1 VKRSKRP
8 EYVVGLDVGTTKICA
23 VIAEPRA
30 GGGLDVV
37 GVGAAPS
44 RGLRRGVV
52 VNIDSTVEAIKLA
65 VAEAEQMAGAEVS
78 RVYAGVAGGHIRSV
92 NSRGVVAISGKE
104 REVSAVDVERA
115 IDAARAIN
123 VPQDREIIHV
133 LPQAYMIDDAD
144 GVREPLGMSGVR
156 LEVECHIVTGAITA
170 VQNVIRSVNR
180 AGLTVQDVVLE
191 PIASAEA
198 VLFLDE
204 KELGVV
210 VIDIGGGTTDLALV
224 RDGAI
229 WHTAI
234 LPLGG
239 DHITND
245 VAVGL
250 RTPMADAEDL
260 KKRYGCALT
269 SLVAAEE
276 TVDVPSVGG
285 RKPRQLS
292 RQVLSEII
300 QPRVEEIFTL
310 VARDLAKAGFQDAV
324 PAGIVVTGG
333 TSIMEGVPEIAE
345 SVFDLPVRRGAPG
358 DRLSGRVERPD
369 TKAAGRAPAR
379 TTNLADVVK
388 SPVYA
393 TAVGLALYGARRQA
407 PGPSLSE
414 PYAGGALGRWGRRLA
429 GWFGEIF

>member
-1 VKRSKRP
+1 VRRSKP
-8 EYVVGLDVGTTKICA
+8 ELVVGLDVGTTKICA
-23 VIAEPRA
+23 VIAAPQ
-30 GGGLDVV
+30 GSHGLDIV

-52 VNIDSTVEAIKLA
+52 VNIDSTVEAIKQA
-65 VAEAEQMAGAEVS
+65 VAEAEQMAGVEVS
-78 RVYAGVAGGHIRSV
+78 AVYAGVAGGHIRSV
-92 NSRGVVAISGKE
+92 NSRGVVAISGKD
-104 REVSAVDVERA
+104 REVSQADVDRA

-133 LPQAYMIDDAD
+133 LPQTFMIDDAD
-144 GVREPLGMSGVR
+144 GVREPIGMSGVR
-156 LEVECHIVTGAITA
+156 LEVEVHIVTGAVTS

-191 PIASAEA
+191 PIASSEA
-198 VLFLDE
+198 VLFRDE
-204 KELGVV
+204 RELGVV
-210 VIDIGGGTTDLALV
+210 VIDIGGGTTDVALL

-245 VAVGL
+245 IAVGL

-269 SLVAAEE
+269 ALVPAEE

-310 VARDLAKAGFQDAV
+310 VARDLTRAGFSEAAT
-324 PAGIVVTGG
+324 AGVVVTGG
-333 TSIMEGVPEIAE
+333 TSILQGVPELAE
-345 SVFDLPVRRGAPG
+345 SVFDQPVRRGVPG
-358 DRLSGRVERPD
+358 DVG
-369 TKAAGRAPAR
+369 G
-379 TTNLADVVK
+379 LADIIK
-388 SPVYA
+388 SPIYA
-393 TAVGLALYGARRQA
+393 TAVGLALHGARRQTVGPA
-407 PGPSLSE
+407 WSEAVPGH
-414 PYAGGALGRWGRRLA
+414 GLGHFGRRLW
-429 GWFGEIF
+429 GWLSEIL

>member
-1 VKRSKRP
+1 MKRARGA
-8 EYVVGLDVGTTKICA
+8 ELIVGLDVGTTKVCA
-23 VIAEPRA
+23 VAAVPRP
-30 GGGLDVV
+30 GGGINIV

-52 VNIDSTVEAIKLA
+52 VNIDSTVEAIRQA
-65 VAEAEQMAGAEVS
+65 VGEAEQMAGAEIS
-78 RVYAGVAGGHIRSV
+78 AVYAGVAGGHIRSV
-92 NSRGVVAISGKE
+92 NSRGVVAVSGKD
-104 REVSAVDVERA
+104 REVSQVDVDRA
-115 IDAARAIN
+115 VEAARAIN
-123 VPQDREIIHV
+123 ISQDREILHV
-133 LPQAYMIDDAD
+133 LPQAFAVDDAD

-156 LEVECHIVTGAITA
+156 LEVEVHVVTAA
-170 VQNVIRSVNR
+170 VSSVQNVIRSVNR

-198 VLFLDE
+198 VLFPDE

-210 VIDIGGGTTDLALV
+210 VIDIGGGTTDLALL
-224 RDGAI
+224 RDGAV

-239 DHITND
+239 DHISND

-250 RTPMADAEDL
+250 RTPMADAEAL

-269 SLVAAEE
+269 ALVPAEE

-310 VARDLAKAGFQDAV
+310 VARELSRAGFQDAAT
-324 PAGIVVTGG
+324 AGVVVTGG
-333 TSIMEGVPEIAE
+333 SAIMQGVPELAE
-345 SVFDLPVRRGAPG
+345 SVFDQPVRRGVPG
-358 DRLSGRVERPD
+358 DVG
-369 TKAAGRAPAR
+369 G
-379 TTNLADVVK
+379 LADIVK
-388 SPVYA
+388 SPTYA
-393 TAVGLALYGARRQA
+393 TGVGLALYGLRRQRA
-407 PGPSLSE
+407 SSPWTETNGVS
-414 PYAGGALGRWGRRLA
+414 LGRWGRRLI
-429 GWFGEIF
+429 GWLSEVL

>member
-1 VKRSKRP
+1 MKRSKGQDL
-8 EYVVGLDVGTTKICA
+8 VVGLDVGTTKICA
-23 VIAEPRA
+23 VIAQPRA

-52 VNIDSTVEAIKLA
+52 VNIDSTVEAIKQA
-65 VAEAEQMAGAEVS
+65 VAEAEQMAGVEVAA
-78 RVYAGVAGGHIRSV
+78 VYAGVAGGHIRSL
-92 NSRGVVAISGKE
+92 NSRGVVAISGKD
-104 REVSAVDVERA
+104 REVSATDVERA
-115 IDAARAIN
+115 VEAARAIN
-123 VPQDREIIHV
+123 VPPDREIIHV
-133 LPQAYMIDDAD
+133 LPQTFMIDDAD
-144 GVREPLGMSGVR
+144 GVREPIGMSGVR
-156 LEVECHIVTGAITA
+156 LEVEVHVVTGAMAA
-170 VQNVIRSVNR
+170 VQNVVRSVNR
-180 AGLTVQDVVLE
+180 AGLAVQDVVLE

-198 VLFLDE
+198 VLYPDE

-210 VIDIGGGTTDLALV
+210 VIDIGGGTTDLALL

-250 RTPMADAEDL
+250 RTPMADAEEL

-269 SLVAAEE
+269 ALVPAEE

-285 RKPRQLS
+285 RKPRELS

-310 VARDLAKAGFQDAV
+310 VARELTRAGFQDAAT
-324 PAGIVVTGG
+324 AGVVVTGG
-333 TSIMEGVPEIAE
+333 TSIMEGVPELAE
-345 SVFDLPVRRGAPG
+345 SVFDQPVRRGIPG
-358 DRLSGRVERPD
+358 DVG
-369 TKAAGRAPAR
+369 G
-379 TTNLADVVK
+379 LADVIK
-388 SPVYA
+388 SPIYA
-393 TAVGLALYGARRQA
+393 TAVGLALYGARRQTV
-407 PGPSLSE
+407 GPVLSDAE
-414 PYAGGALGRWGRRLA
+414 ARGALGRLARRLA
-429 GWFGEIF
+429 GWFSEIF